1 MTEQADESPDQLLLA
16 REARDLRER
25 IEDQF
30 IAHQILQRRFVELLR
45 EQGVN
50 IKPIL
55 ITDQIPRLLHQPGVG
70 NLETERFEAAP
81 RSYGESWW
89 PTGNPELLPLAPQT
103 GWSSYSMRPTHAKA
117 LGISVCG
124 MSKKKKQHI
133 VEMIARRQNADKDF
147 RPVFLTDSTDLTIF
161 IPFGFVAEYI
171 PSTPARNHTR
181 TDPEWAQYISERRDS
196 VIRKWELQEIIQFGP
211 VPFGR

>member
-1 MTEQADESPDQLLLA
+1 MTEQANRPPDRLLLA
-16 REARDLRER
+16 QEASDLRER
-25 IEDQF
+25 VEDQF
-30 IAHQILQRRFVELLR
+30 NTHQILQRRFVELLK
-45 EQGVN
+45 EHGVK
-50 IKPIL
+50 IKPVL
-55 ITDQIPRLLHQPGVG
+55 ISDRIPRLLDQSNGSH
-70 NLETERFEAAP
+70 LEAGRFEAAP
-81 RSYGESWW
+81 KSNGESWW
-89 PTGNPELLPLAPQT
+89 PTDAPDLLPLTPQT
-103 GWSSYSMRPTHAKA
+103 GWSSYSMRPIHAKA

-171 PSTPARNHTR
+171 PPTPERNHTR
-181 TDPEWAQYISERRDS
+181 ADPEWTRYVAERRDS
-196 VIRKWELQEIIQFGP
+196 VIRKWEIQEIIQFGP

>member
-1 MTEQADESPDQLLLA
+1 MTEQADESPDRLMLA
-16 REARDLRER
+16 REASDLRER
-25 IEDQF
+25 VEDQF
-30 IAHQILQRRFVELLR
+30 NTHQILQRRFVELLK

-50 IKPIL
+50 VKPVLLTEIM
-55 ITDQIPRLLHQPGVG
+55 PRLLDQPSA
-70 NLETERFEAAP
+70 NDPETKRFEGAP
-81 RSYGESWW
+81 RSHGENWW

-103 GWSSYSMRPTHAKA
+103 GWSSYSMRPNHAKA

-124 MSKKKKQHI
+124 MSRRKKQHI

-147 RPVFLTDSTDLTIF
+147 RPVFLTDSTDLSIF

-171 PSTPARNHTR
+171 PSMPERNHTR
-181 TDPEWAQYISERRDS
+181 TDPEWVQYIAERRDS
-196 VIRKWELQEIIQFGP
+196 VIQNWELQEIIQFGP